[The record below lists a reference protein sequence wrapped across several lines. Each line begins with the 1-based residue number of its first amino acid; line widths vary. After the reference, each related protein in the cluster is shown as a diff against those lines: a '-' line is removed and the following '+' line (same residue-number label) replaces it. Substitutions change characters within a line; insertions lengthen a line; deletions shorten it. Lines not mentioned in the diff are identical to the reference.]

1 MRQLIVK
8 ILLKIYNFYLKK
20 DRLKRLIKIII
31 GDKKIIITFN
41 GFKIY
46 TSNNSAIESSILFG
60 EYSEQI
66 ILDLIKKYANKN
78 YNLIDIG
85 ANVGIHSLTA
95 ATINNKIEVFS
106 FEPEP
111 SNFLSFIKNIGLN
124 NIENIRPFRMG
135 LGDVVG
141 NNMLNIN
148 KGWNKGKHSI
158 KVNFAP
164 NFNERISIPV
174 TKLNAFKDNIIGE
187 NFIVKIDVEGF
198 EREVIEGADEIFK
211 KFDNCILIIELI
223 TEIND
228 LEICKKIISSLKEK
242 DFEHIYKISN
252 RVDLILVEDY
262 EGSADYIFIKGKDAI
277 ASIQNN

>member
-135 LGDVVG
+135 VGDVVG

-252 RVDLILVEDY
+252 RADLILVEDY

-277 ASIQNN
+277 ESIQNN

>member
-1 MRQLIVK
+1 MRQLIVQ

-277 ASIQNN
+277 ESIQNN

>member
-1 MRQLIVK
+1 MKQLIIQ

-46 TSNNSAIESSILFG
+46 SSNNSAIESSILFG
-60 EYSEQI
+60 DYSEQI

-85 ANVGIHSLTA
+85 ANIGIHSLTA

-111 SNFLSFIKNIGLN
+111 SNFLSLIKNIGLN

-135 LGDVVG
+135 LGDVIG
-141 NNMLNIN
+141 NNVLNIN
-148 KGWNKGKHSI
+148 KGWNKGKHSL
-158 KVNFAP
+158 KVNFPP

-198 EREVIEGADEIFK
+198 EREVIEGADEIFN

-252 RVDLILVEDY
+252 CTDLILVEDY
-262 EGSADYIFIKGKDAI
+262 EGSADYIFIKGNDAI
-277 ASIQNN
+277 ASIRNN

>member
-1 MRQLIVK
+1 
-8 ILLKIYNFYLKK
+8 
-20 DRLKRLIKIII
+20 
-31 GDKKIIITFN
+31 
-41 GFKIY
+41 
-46 TSNNSAIESSILFG
+46 
-60 EYSEQI
+60 
-66 ILDLIKKYANKN
+66 
-78 YNLIDIG
+78 
-85 ANVGIHSLTA
+85 
-95 ATINNKIEVFS
+95 
-106 FEPEP
+106 
-111 SNFLSFIKNIGLN
+111 
-124 NIENIRPFRMG
+124 MG

-277 ASIQNN
+277 ESIQNN